1 MILIGCIILFII
13 GSCLEASGR
22 DWERSERRAR
32 QEHRELMAKLEERSL
47 SLPKKEHREH
57 RRYARDKYGN
67 ELGEEF
73 IEELE
78 R

>member
-1 MILIGCIILFII
+1 MFLLIGIILFII
-13 GSCLEASGR
+13 GSCIETSGR

-32 QEHRELMAKLEERSL
+32 EEHRELMAKLEEKNL
-47 SLPKKEHREH
+47 SLPKREHREH
-57 RRYARDKYGN
+57 RRYARDQYGN

>member
-1 MILIGCIILFII
+1 MILLGCIILFII
-13 GSCLEASGR
+13 GSFIEASGR
-22 DWERSERRAR
+22 DWERSERRAE
-32 QEHRELMAKLEERSL
+32 QEHRELIAKLEEKSL

-57 RRYARDKYGN
+57 RRYARDRYGN